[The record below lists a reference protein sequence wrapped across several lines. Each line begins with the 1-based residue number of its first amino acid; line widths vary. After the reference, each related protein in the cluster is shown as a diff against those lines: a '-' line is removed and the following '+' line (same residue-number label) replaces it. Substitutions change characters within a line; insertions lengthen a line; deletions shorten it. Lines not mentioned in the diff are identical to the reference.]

1 MAKAKKKKTPARA
14 AKKSLTKKKLV
25 IKKAARKVAKKPATK
40 KRKVTPIPKGYH
52 TVTPYLTVSQGKDAI
67 AFYKSAFNAKA
78 VICME
83 HADGKIGHAEL
94 TIGDSKIM
102 LSDECPEMHA
112 YGPLHFHG
120 SPICI
125 HLYVKD
131 VDAFVKRAVSSGATL
146 IRPVE
151 NQFYGDRSGG
161 LEDPFGH
168 KWYVSTRIENLTNN
182 QIKKRAVELF
192 GKK

>member
-1 MAKAKKKKTPARA
+1 MPKAKKKTLA
-14 AKKSLTKKKLV
+14 AKKKPLSKTKK
-25 IKKAARKVAKKPATK
+25 ITAKKTVKRKTK
-40 KRKVTPIPKGYH
+40 KISPIPKGYH
-52 TVTPYLTVSQGKDAI
+52 TVTPYLIVNGGIRALE
-67 AFYKSAFNAKA
+67 FYKKAFGAKS
-78 VICME
+78 VVCME
-83 HADGKIGHAEL
+83 HGNGKVGHAEL

-102 LSDECPEMHA
+102 LSDGCPEMKT
-112 YGPLHFHG
+112 P
-120 SPICI
+120 SPKELGGTPVSL

-131 VDAFVKRAVSSGATL
+131 VDAFVKRAIAAGAKL

-168 KWYVSTRIENLTNN
+168 IWYVATHIEDLTLG
-182 QIKKRAVELF
+182 QIKKRAAELF